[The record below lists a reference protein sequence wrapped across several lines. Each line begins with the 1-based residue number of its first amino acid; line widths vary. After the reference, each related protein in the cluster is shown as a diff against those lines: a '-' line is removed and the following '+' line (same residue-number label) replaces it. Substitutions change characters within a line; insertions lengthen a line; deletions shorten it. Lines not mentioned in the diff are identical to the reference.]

1 MKHTKTKILSF
12 VLAMLMIVGM
22 MPMGMLSAG
31 ASEVNAIG
39 DVFAQVICEV
49 YYYANDG
56 VNTHPLD
63 HYFIS
68 SQATP
73 SSTHSISDMVPTR
86 DGYTFLGWAKSPAAT
101 VPEYPV
107 GSSATILVGG
117 TVNLYAVW
125 AKQASAD
132 EWDGSIATGFGGGSG
147 SEADPYLIY
156 TAEELAYLAQ
166 SVNAGTTYSGKYFKL
181 MNDIDLKGLEWT
193 PIGKSTLNNQSS
205 PNPLYFSYTFRGNF
219 AGSGHKIF
227 NMAILHNN
235 TSFTGLFGTVVDGSV
250 SHLGIENATIK
261 AVVGSGYRSKVGALA
276 GTICNATISNCYVI
290 NADISN
296 DAISKPSSTAA
307 LIGLASYGKGSSI
320 SNCYVTGSVQGD
332 GHVSMILGGIY
343 STAVYIENCYA
354 TGTATISGENSNT
367 AISIGSIV
375 GYISRVAYISDCFF
389 DGTISNTASISSGT
403 ISGDSA
409 SIDNCYYNCV
419 SSVYSYQGTSTS
431 ASNFASQSWI
441 ESNLGWDFTTVWE
454 MKPGADYPTL
464 RGFGESG
471 AVTPPAHTHSYT
483 TVETPATCTTSGVK
497 KDVCSCGDEINVV
510 YLPAPGHAY
519 VSEVTKEATCLEDGI
534 ITYTCSACGHSYT
547 VVVHV
552 EHSYVQTVIEPTC
565 TVDGATVYTCSKC
578 GDTQRIPIPASHS
591 YTSEVTKPAT
601 RYEDG
606 IITYTCSKCGHSY
619 TETIPASNANV
630 LLIQDSIPWDVNN
643 IPKLLTKMT
652 QDGYIS
658 GWSQTSTT
666 RIGSVDLSS
675 YDVILIAND
684 QTTATYNQLR
694 ALNDAL
700 TDFVIGG
707 GTLIYGACDHGWSA
721 GDISYDIFDG
731 IKKTD
736 FYSMHNY
743 IVDTMHPIVTGALT
757 DDKALTNELLQGTY
771 CSHSGFL
778 ASSLPAGYNII
789 LQDGQGNATLVEYP
803 QGAGR
808 VILSGLT
815 WEFYYS
821 RIYAGTSSYSMNVFD
836 DLIAYAVNPESG
848 CAHTFD
854 AGVVVEP
861 TCTTDGY
868 TLHTCTTCGGHY
880 KDTYIPALGHL
891 MGSWII
897 DRDPTCEESGSKHQ
911 TCTRCGETVRP
922 VIPPKGHVAS
932 GWIIS
937 KPATAIDSGLRH
949 KECTVCGKVLATEV
963 IPPFSPIGLTTNG
976 YYSGGVWQE
985 GGPNTITDPKT
996 GITYSQYATA
1006 VGFNQYD
1013 VTYTVTTSTVETQNK
1028 TSVGAATVLIVDLSG
1043 SMVLHQID
1051 NITILQAAKNAAMQ
1065 FLANYA
1071 GTNKNDARY
1080 ISLVTFNDNA
1090 TVALDWVNVAGGPGC
1105 NDYDKALASIKAL
1118 NTVSGPGTYVNYGM
1132 DKASSQLSSAKIS
1145 SISSKNALLFTDGVF
1160 SCSNSQALYA
1170 ANTLKA
1176 KSTVYTVFGRLYNTS
1191 EYLAYGTWLQNNVA
1205 SSPDKAFT
1213 VNNVAQLNTAFGEVT
1228 GSIISGL
1235 TGDGFVITDT
1245 LSQYVTTSGS
1255 KSINI
1260 VLNKADAAVTT
1271 SGRLESG
1278 LTTTYTYTY
1287 TVRVS
1292 LDTENIPGFE
1302 ETKFYPVSAADG
1314 ASLDLANG
1322 IDTDLIFPVPGI
1334 RLRATASTYHVTYN
1348 ANGGSGSVPTD
1359 AQAYNPGDTVTVKF
1373 TNLPVMSGYVF
1384 LGWGENAAQTVPTYT
1399 AQSLQTFNIGSTDV
1413 TLYAIWEKIADT
1425 TYTVTYD
1432 ANGGSGSVPVDSN
1445 SYRYNDTVSV
1455 KFNTIPT
1462 YAGHKFLGWAG
1473 TPDASAA
1480 TYTAGGDTSFRIGK
1494 DNVVLYAVWA
1504 EVDTHTVTFVNYDG
1518 QVLYTTEVTNG
1529 SPVIYAGVTP
1539 AKPDDADAYY
1549 TFAGWDRSL
1558 THITEDVTIGALF
1571 TRVPYTSI
1579 VKLEHVQLGKV
1590 AYGTTV
1596 GKLGLPGQIKAT
1608 TASGGTI
1615 QLTVTWD
1622 TSTYNPYRAGSQ
1634 NIFGKV
1640 TIPARYVS
1648 TVGTQVTASVT
1659 VESAPVQEIIE
1670 ITDITSPAGIS
1681 VEYGTAAGK
1690 LALPET
1696 VVATTAKGTIKLT
1709 VNWSSIGY
1717 VSTQYGEQVL
1727 TGTVKV
1733 PYGYAL
1739 ADGVSKNVQI
1749 TVTVS
1754 KVIITE
1760 IADIDMGLVPERCTY
1775 ENIGLPKTVAVS
1787 TAGGA
1792 IYYLPVTWTR
1802 SDYNPNVLGRQTI
1815 RGTVTIEE
1823 GFILGSGVDNA
1834 IIATVTTSDSVIGQ
1848 ADIVFLVDTTGSM
1861 YDEIQN
1867 VKNNIRNF
1875 AEYLNNRGI
1884 VLRWA
1889 LIEYRDITCDGANS
1903 TQIHLCG
1910 YDNWYID
1917 VNRFK
1922 DEIARLTVSGGGD
1935 REETI
1940 IDALEAAHTLDA
1952 RTGVSRFYIAVT
1964 DADFKNANNYG
1975 VSSMAEEI
1983 KTLVSKG
1990 INTSVVTKTSFYDTY
2005 RPLTDGTGGILAN
2018 IDGNFANELLKIA
2031 EWVYDGVIDLKLTEI
2046 RVTVAPNKTRYQ
2058 SGERFDGAGMVI
2070 TAYYEDGSSRTVTG
2084 YSVSP
2089 IRPLAVG
2096 DTSVEIN
2103 YRGRTTTVAIEVSKA
2118 TIPVT
2123 SVKLDQDTLTMNPG
2137 YSHALNVTVLPV
2149 SATNKQVTWSSSNI
2163 NVVEV
2168 DENGVLYARGIGT
2181 AVITVTTNDG
2191 GRTDTIAVTV
2201 IAPTVPVTGIELNQ
2215 EGVSMEIH
2223 DKLNLIVSFT
2233 PENATD
2239 KSVTWTSSNTSV
2251 VQVDANGQLTAV
2263 GAGEAV
2269 ITVTSRDGGYTAYC
2283 RVTVLPAVIPDEP
2296 QMVIGSASGK
2306 AGDTVTIDLTLSNV
2320 PDLKVLALYDFEY
2333 DRTQLELI
2341 GGEWK
2346 VNGVIRDWNSVT
2358 QRAILTY
2365 ASNTD
2370 SNTVIFSL
2378 TFRILDEATSG
2389 KYDVS
2394 CTLSAKENVPGHGD
2408 VSVDVRVVAG
2418 QISVKGASPA
2428 DLDGDNAVTSDD
2440 AIYLLWSMIDPTMY
2454 PVHTDCDFNKDGY
2467 VDSDD
2472 AIYLMYHIYFPDEYP
2487 VD

>member
-31 ASEVNAIG
+31 AYDI
-39 DVFAQVICEV
+39 FI
-49 YYYANDG
+49 ND
-56 VNTHPLD
+56 PDPDSPWL
-63 HYFIS
+63 
-68 SQATP
+68 ATYKWKEP
-73 SSTHSISDMVPTR
+73 P
-86 DGYTFLGWAKSPAAT
+86 
-101 VPEYPV
+101 
-107 GSSATILVGG
+107 
-117 TVNLYAVW
+117 
-125 AKQASAD
+125 D

-193 PIGKSTLNNQSS
+193 PIGVGTSNDENYTTNSFHGAFDGNHFQISNLKIDTKSYWN
-205 PNPLYFSYTFRGNF
+205 
-219 AGSGHKIF
+219 A
-227 NMAILHNN
+227 
-235 TSFTGLFGTVVDGSV
+235 GLFGVLYNAHITSLGITNADIKISQQHIVSGGALFGKGAGFIIEYCFANGSV
-250 SHLGIENATIK
+250 HVTDSSTGSNHCASAGMIGGYIG
-261 AVVGSGYRSKVGALA
+261 GSGTIRNCFGVGAVY
-276 GTICNATISNCYVI
+276 GTMPNDWNAYVGGIVGRNYSASSPGIKISNCYFTGSVE
-290 NADISN
+290 AYGY
-296 DAISKPSSTAA
+296 DAGYAGGVAGIIA
-307 LIGLASYGKGSSI
+307 GSSI
-320 SNCYVTGSVQGD
+320 AINNCF
-332 GHVSMILGGIY
+332 
-343 STAVYIENCYA
+343 A
-354 TGTATISGENSNT
+354 TGTVTADSYCSAVANKYSGSPSQSNNYY
-367 AISIGSIV
+367 SITFNRSPN
-375 GYISRVAYISDCFF
+375 GY
-389 DGTISNTASISSGT
+389 
-403 ISGDSA
+403 
-409 SIDNCYYNCV
+409 
-419 SSVYSYQGTSTS
+419 GTSTS

-510 YLPAPGHAY
+510 YLPAPGHTY

-1028 TSVGAATVLIVDLSG
+1028 TSVGAATVLVLDMSSSMSGAGLSQ
-1043 SMVLHQID
+1043 LK
-1051 NITILQAAKNAAMQ
+1051 TAAKAFVQ
-1065 FLANYA
+1065 NYA
-1071 GTNKNDARY
+1071 GTDPHQTRY
-1080 ISLVTFNDNA
+1080 ISIVIFSTTA
-1090 TVALDWVNVAGGPGC
+1090 SVKLDWVNVAGGTGHTGY
-1105 NDYDKALASIKAL
+1105 NTVISTINAL
-1118 NTVSGPGTYVNYGM
+1118 NYDDMTNM
-1132 DKASSQLSSAKIS
+1132 DAGFYCATQQLASAKING
-1145 SISSKNALLFTDGVF
+1145 IQSKNVVAFTDGMVNYYGGYPGQ
-1160 SCSNSQALYA
+1160 SLTYSWDYA
-1170 ANTLKA
+1170 QTYTKKTATTLKQSA
-1176 KSTVYTVFGRLYNTS
+1176 VLYTIYCNDSLNSTYVDFLKNNIATDASKAYTASNIDEL
-1191 EYLAYGTWLQNNVA
+1191 NVA
-1205 SSPDKAFT
+1205 FDEI
-1213 VNNVAQLNTAFGEVT
+1213 Q